1 MDKSF
6 IHCPAEDKAEATIFG
21 FKPQDEYK
29 PGLAER
35 DNCSHG
41 IRNET
46 CHFQLIRT
54 GDLIFPPAISIGN
67 LDKMASVYPKHAA
80 IPARFYAT

>member
-1 MDKSF
+1 MSYNICKKIVTLKILILDKSF

-35 DNCSHG
+35 DN
-41 IRNET
+41 
-46 CHFQLIRT
+46 
-54 GDLIFPPAISIGN
+54 
-67 LDKMASVYPKHAA
+67 
-80 IPARFYAT
+80 

>member
-1 MDKSF
+1 VVWSRYYWKRDVKVPLDDDDLTTIKIRIYLTLQTILMILDKSF

-35 DNCSHG
+35 DN
-41 IRNET
+41 
-46 CHFQLIRT
+46 
-54 GDLIFPPAISIGN
+54 
-67 LDKMASVYPKHAA
+67 
-80 IPARFYAT
+80 

>member
-1 MDKSF
+1 MLDKSF

-35 DNCSHG
+35 DN
-41 IRNET
+41 
-46 CHFQLIRT
+46 
-54 GDLIFPPAISIGN
+54 
-67 LDKMASVYPKHAA
+67 
-80 IPARFYAT
+80 

>member
-1 MDKSF
+1 VAPYNGLENTIYQKLRSKLILDKSF

-35 DNCSHG
+35 DN
-41 IRNET
+41 
-46 CHFQLIRT
+46 
-54 GDLIFPPAISIGN
+54 
-67 LDKMASVYPKHAA
+67 
-80 IPARFYAT
+80 